1 MFHNPIDYFL
11 SVRLK
16 IFIFQILQLGRTP
29 NEFRRKPIPSPKE
42 FWRISLHR
50 ILSDGEKRK
59 KNLHCQLSIFKE
71 STEKQ
76 RQMIYSIS
84 IFLFSGL
91 TCGVFWCFF
100 YPSFFS
106 MFFWTLLVYFLH
118 NLWVIH
124 TSPSIYLGFDIF
136 SSTEKLRWRWRP
148 QRRRRQCKVR

>member
-29 NEFRRKPIPSPKE
+29 NEFRRKPIPSPRVLEDFIAQNSFRWRKE
-42 FWRISLHR
+42 
-50 ILSDGEKRK
+50 E

>member
-42 FWRISLHR
+42 FWRILLHR

-91 TCGVFWCFF
+91 TCGFF
-100 YPSFFS
+100 FVIFLSIIFLYVLLNFICLFSAQHVSYTYFSF
-106 MFFWTLLVYFLH
+106 
-118 NLWVIH
+118 
-124 TSPSIYLGFDIF
+124 YLPWF
-136 SSTEKLRWRWRP
+136 
-148 QRRRRQCKVR
+148 